1 MLLKEIQSTAQKLR
15 RRETAVVEHDPASL
29 GATLRALAVRAHQH
43 VRLMDETRLRPASD
57 LNAGELFN
65 LERELIELHAEI
77 RPASTAA
84 TRTKP
89 RRSRE
94 VRLCI
99 AAARRG
105 ISDLTSRC
113 PARPDSIS

>member
-77 RPASTAA
+77 VQLQRQLRAQN
-84 TRTKP
+84 
-89 RRSRE
+89 
-94 VRLCI
+94 L
-99 AAARRG
+99 G
-105 ISDLTSRC
+105 DLAKYVSALRQRVEEYLT
-113 PARPDSIS
+113 